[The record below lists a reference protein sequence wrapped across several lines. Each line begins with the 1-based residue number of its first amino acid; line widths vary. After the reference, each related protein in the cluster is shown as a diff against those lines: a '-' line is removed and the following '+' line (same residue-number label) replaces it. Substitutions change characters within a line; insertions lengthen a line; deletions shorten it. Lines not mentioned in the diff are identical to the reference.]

1 MIRNCVLVFIVLFLT
16 VFSTGCSFI
25 KEQILDKFIQD
36 SGSTDEPTDQDKE
49 KQRQESGPIPVN
61 PHHS

>member
-1 MIRNCVLVFIVLFLT
+1 MKRIFVLVSIFSFLI

-25 KEQILDKFIQD
+25 KEQILSKFIHD
-36 SGSTDEPTDQDKE
+36 SETTETTDQEKE

-61 PHHS
+61 PQHS